1 MDRKKIIWPV
11 LMAGTA
17 AMNHAEAL
25 TPAAAK
31 PIGTP
36 EIQTEENAPQDRPNI
51 LWLTFEDTSF
61 YEFGCY
67 GNRDVHTP
75 NTDSLAAHGVLF
87 TNAWSNAPQSSP
99 ARSSLITGCYA
110 TTYGMD
116 IHPVST
122 DTPENILFPQLLRD
136 AGYYCTNN
144 RKTHYN
150 TTLDNKS
157 CWDECDKTASYNSPQ
172 RKEGQ
177 PFFAVFNT
185 ATSHMGR
192 VRTFHTDGRRDYT
205 LEGIYPQLLDLP
217 PHVPDLAEVRSD
229 YAGHLEAVQD
239 VDKWVGFF
247 LEDLKKQGL
256 DDDTIIFIFSDH
268 GGCLPRGKGYL
279 YETGLHVPLI
289 VYFPEKWRHLAPG
302 SPSGQNRP
310 SDKDTT
316 PGLEYTSPAGFVD
329 LAPSVLSLA
338 GIKPPAHMQGKAL
351 MGQYA
356 SGAHRYHYAFAT
368 NHLHHFT
375 PVRAVSDGQYK
386 YIRSYMPYRQFALR
400 NYYQWGM
407 PSNKAWDRLVL
418 GGHNTN
424 PDWDQPFGTHPAEM
438 LFDLEADPFELHDLS
453 ADPEY
458 QEVLGHVPEL
468 PFSNTWVAQQLSG
481 MLPDGCVFHLA
492 GSNTA
497 REWNFFPI
505 PKSVI
510 CHSNDGTMG
519 IDGQV
524 SAMVGE
530 SLASPEKIHMG
541 AVGDLTFFYDMNS
554 IGNRH
559 ITSNFRLMIVNN
571 GKGAEFKLYS
581 HPAYQFGE
589 AGDAYMAAAGHFGD
603 KSGNLIRHY
612 AEDLGFEYLCASD
625 KDSFMEAARRFTTVE
640 MTERPMIFEVF
651 TDSKAD
657 SDGLYAMNH
666 LIHNAAGSTKSFM
679 RGMIKAVAGEKG
691 VEAVKGLLRK

>member
-31 PIGTP
+31 PTGTP

-51 LWLTFEDTSF
+51 LWLTFEDSSF

-122 DTPENILFPQLLRD
+122 DTPGNILFPQLLRD

-458 QEVLGHVPEL
+458 QEVLEKFRKLESEHIR
-468 PFSNTWVAQQLSG
+468 
-481 MLPDGCVFHLA
+481 
-492 GSNTA
+492 NTA
-497 REWNFFPI
+497 DLGFFLPTSRKDLI
-505 PKSVI
+505 LYDMVR
-510 CHSNDGTMG
+510 DGDYPLEG
-519 IDGQV
+519 LW
-524 SAMVGE
+524 
-530 SLASPEKIHMG
+530 SLAEMAGTATVDDIPALLEAAESPL
-541 AVGDLTFFYDMNS
+541 DD
-554 IGNRH
+554 
-559 ITSNFRLMIVNN
+559 FR
-571 GKGAEFKLYS
+571 FW
-581 HPAYQFGE
+581 
-589 AGDAYMAAAGHFGD
+589 AAAGLAKLATEGALD
-603 KSGNLIRHY
+603 YCPEILDSLIKDGNPYI
-612 AEDLGFEYLCASD
+612 AS
-625 KDSFMEAARRFTTVE
+625 EAAYTMVWCGKPEQGLRRLLNPDKENHRKIGYSALECLSLHPELRQVLTEYCLTDLLEKAETLPRKANEDTGLMARGILVNLGRLDIDLLHGEEAYMQGLKLNHGRRKTV
-640 MTERPMIFEVF
+640 P
-651 TDSKAD
+651 
-657 SDGLYAMNH
+657 LP
-666 LIHNAAGSTKSFM
+666 
-679 RGMIKAVAGEKG
+679 
-691 VEAVKGLLRK
+691 